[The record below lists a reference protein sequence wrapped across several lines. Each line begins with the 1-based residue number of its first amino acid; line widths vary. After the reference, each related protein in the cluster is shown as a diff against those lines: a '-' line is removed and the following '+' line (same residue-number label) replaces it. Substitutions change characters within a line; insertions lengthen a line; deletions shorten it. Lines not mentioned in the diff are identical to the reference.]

1 MKNFIKTVPSKLGD
15 ISLITLV
22 NESGASVTLSTIGAG
37 IVSIIV
43 PDASGKLDDVVLGYK
58 DPCDYIYDGP
68 CAGKIPGR
76 YANRIAKGKFQ
87 VDGVEYNLV
96 INNGPNALHGGP
108 TGFMNRNWK
117 YEIDNNSVVF
127 SYLSADGEEGY
138 PGNLK
143 VMAVY
148 TWTESNNLTLDM
160 FAETDKKTIIN
171 LTNHT
176 YFNLNGES
184 SGTALNHTL
193 KLNAS
198 KYLPTDS
205 SLIPTGEM
213 ADVNSTPMDFTKSKV
228 LGEDIQADFPALKF
242 GKGYDNC
249 WVIDDWEKDKVALAA
264 TLKGDKSGRVLE
276 IYTSQPAVQVYTGNW
291 LTGSCLGKSSTEYKD
306 YDAVAIECQG
316 MPDAPNHE
324 NFPSQYLSPGEI
336 YKRTIIFKFN

>member
-1 MKNFIKTVPSKLGD
+1 MKNSIKTVPSKLGD
-15 ISLITLV
+15 ISLITLT
-22 NESGASVTLSTIGAG
+22 NENGASVTLSTIGAG

-43 PDASGKLDDVVLGYK
+43 PDQSGAMDDVVLGYK
-58 DPCDYIYDGP
+58 NPCDYIYDGP

-76 YANRIAKGKFQ
+76 YANRIAKGKFE
-87 VDGVEYNLV
+87 VDGKEYQLV

-108 TGFMNRNWK
+108 TGFMNRNWN
-117 YEIDNNSVVF
+117 YELDGQSVVF
-127 SYLSADGEEGY
+127 SYFSTDGEEGY

-148 TWTESNNLTLDM
+148 TWSESNVLTLDL
-160 FAETDKKTIIN
+160 FAETDKKTIVN

-184 SGTALNHTL
+184 SGTALNHML
-193 KLNAS
+193 KLNAL
-198 KYLPTDS
+198 KYLPTDN

-213 ADVNSTPMDFTKSKV
+213 SDVKDTPMDFTKFKV
-228 LGEDIQADFPALKF
+228 IGENIHQDFPALNF

-249 WVIDDWEKDKVALAA
+249 WVIDNWKQDKVALAA
-264 TLKGDKSGRVLE
+264 MLKGDKSGRLLE
-276 IYTSQPAVQVYTGNW
+276 VYTSQPAVQVYTGNW
-291 LTGSCLGKSSTEYKD
+291 LTGSCIGKSGINYKD

-316 MPDAPNHE
+316 MPDAPNHQ

-336 YKRTIIFKFN
+336 YKRTIIFKFS